1 MTYARIRQLAA
12 HEVGHTLGFPHN
24 FAASTYGRGSVMD
37 YPAPMVDIK
46 NGKLD
51 FSNAYAVGI
60 GEYDKFAVTW
70 AYSQFAPGTNEDAAL
85 NKIVHDGL
93 AAGML
98 FLTDQDARPA
108 NGADP
113 RATLWDNGS
122 DPVAMLKHEMQVRRI
137 GLGSFGIN
145 NLPEGAAMS
154 ELETRFMPLYLH
166 HRYQLNAA
174 IKNIGGVYY
183 TFSVREKGGPV
194 PAQVN
199 EIVPAERQRQALA
212 AALSTLDVK
221 ELVISDELL
230 KLMPP
235 AAYGLRS
242 PRSELFPKRTT
253 PVFDAASAAEIAADL
268 TFSGLLEPSRA
279 ARMIEFNSRDKANP
293 HFREVVDAL
302 LGKVWSG
309 PYSVN
314 AKEAAIQRALQS
326 LLVSEL
332 MDLAADSSA
341 SPQVRAV
348 ATDALRSLLT
358 KTKGV
363 ITPANAA
370 HYRATADDIER
381 FLSRP
386 DAPRKRTSPLA
397 TPPGDPIGN

>member
-1 MTYARIRQLAA
+1 
-12 HEVGHTLGFPHN
+12 
-24 FAASTYGRGSVMD
+24 
-37 YPAPMVDIK
+37 
-46 NGKLD
+46 
-51 FSNAYAVGI
+51 
-60 GEYDKFAVTW
+60 
-70 AYSQFAPGTNEDAAL
+70 
-85 NKIVHDGL
+85 
-93 AAGML
+93 
-98 FLTDQDARPA
+98 
-108 NGADP
+108 
-113 RATLWDNGS
+113 
-122 DPVAMLKHEMQVRRI
+122 MQVRRL
-137 GLGSFGIN
+137 GLDSFGIN